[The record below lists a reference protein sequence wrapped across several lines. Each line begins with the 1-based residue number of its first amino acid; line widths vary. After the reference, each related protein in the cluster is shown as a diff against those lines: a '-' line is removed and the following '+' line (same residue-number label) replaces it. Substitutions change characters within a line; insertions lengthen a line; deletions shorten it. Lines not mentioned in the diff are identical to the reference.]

1 MIGRFL
7 DAGRLYP
14 RATAFVFVFL
24 TFGMGIAALHLR
36 VDTSAEGVLL
46 DDDPDRLVRDIARE
60 KFGTVDEIVVV
71 MIEMP
76 DVFEPRALA
85 GIRQLTEE
93 IGVLPGVAEVIS
105 LTNVELPGQGPG
117 FDASPIA
124 GTRAHPVPPE
134 LLRTR
139 VLDTPILLDNLVS
152 KDGTVTAINVLL
164 KEYGSDGAVLAGA
177 VAGVRA
183 AAEGWSGPGRATVIG
198 IPLAKV
204 AIAELLHRDLK
215 RLTPVTVVVVALL
228 LFLTFRSRRGVI
240 LPLAV
245 IGAGEVLT
253 LGISSLMGRTISVV
267 SVVLPSVVLA
277 IGCTYVVHILPSLAD
292 DARRSRTRAAV
303 FLSAFTSAVGFLA
316 LLSSRIHTIR
326 DHGIFAASGV
336 GCMLLAAVFL
346 LPALDRL
353 FPSRSGT
360 GAMDGAA
367 APLLTGARALR
378 NLAPWVARKRRT
390 IAVVS
395 LILMGVSLLGLLRV
409 RIETDYLA
417 YFHAGHPVPQ
427 DINRASELLSGVVPM
442 MVVIDSGHDGGIAEP
457 DMLRRIATFQDAVE
471 GIPGINKTLALPDVL
486 TTVQRSLNGESPSQ
500 VWIPESSFEVSQLL
514 GTIRLGGH
522 GPVLR
527 PYVDESQREANVYV
541 RANLVSSGKLSEAIA
556 LVKRQ
561 ADFIFGPKT
570 PVTVTGTMQLLNKTS
585 GAIARGIVSSVLVA
599 IAAISLLL
607 CVYLRSVKLGL
618 LAMLPNLV
626 PVAVLFGLMGTLGVS
641 LSTGTSIAAS
651 IALGLIVDETIHFI
665 TAYRARTEIGERGEA
680 ALRSVYETVGPP
692 IVWATVILTAG
703 FAVLLLSGFL
713 PLMYLGLF
721 MAVAILVSLF
731 CDLILLPA
739 LLLMFDG

>member
-1 MIGRFL
+1 
-7 DAGRLYP
+7 
-14 RATAFVFVFL
+14 
-24 TFGMGIAALHLR
+24 IAALHLR
-36 VDTSAEGVLL
+36 VDTSAEGILL
-46 DDDPDRLVRDIARE
+46 DDDPDRLVRDFARE
-60 KFGTVDEIVVV
+60 KFGTIDEIIVV
-71 MIEMP
+71 MIEAP
-76 DVFEPRALA
+76 DVFAPAILEAVRELSEV
-85 GIRQLTEE
+85 IRN
-93 IGVLPGVAEVIS
+93 LPDVAEVVS
-105 LTNVELPGQGPG
+105 LTSVELPGQGAG
-117 FDASPIA
+117 FEASPIA
-124 GTRAHPVPPE
+124 GTRARPVPPDV
-134 LLRTR
+134 LRAR
-139 VLDTPILLDNLVS
+139 VLDTPILIDNLVS
-152 KDGTVTAINVLL
+152 KDGSVTAINVLL
-164 KEYGSDGAVLAGA
+164 REYGSDGAALAGA
-177 VAGVRA
+177 VAGVQA
-183 AAEGWSGPGRATVIG
+183 AAEGWSGPGRATVVG

-228 LFLTFRSRRGVI
+228 LFLTFRSRRGVV
-240 LPLAV
+240 LPLAA

-277 IGCTYVVHILPSLAD
+277 IGCTYAVHILPSLGD

-303 FLSAFTSAVGFLA
+303 FLSAFTSAIGFLA

-353 FPSRSGT
+353 FPPRSGAA
-360 GAMDGAA
+360 AMDGAS
-367 APLLTGARALR
+367 PLTGAHALR
-378 NLAPWVARKRRT
+378 NLAPWVVRKRRT
-390 IAVVS
+390 IVVVS
-395 LILMGVSLLGLLRV
+395 LLLMGASLLGLLRV

-417 YFHAGHPVPQ
+417 YFHAGHPVPR
-427 DINRASELLSGVVPM
+427 DINRASERLSGVVPM
-442 MVVIDSGHDGGIAEP
+442 MVLIDSGRDGGIADP

-471 GIPGINKTLALPDVL
+471 GIPGINKTLALPDIL
-486 TTVQRSLNGESPSQ
+486 TTVRRSLNGESASEP
-500 VWIPESSFEVSQLL
+500 WIPDSAFEVLQLI
-514 GTIRLGGH
+514 GMIRLGGH
-522 GPVLR
+522 SPVLR
-527 PYVDESQREANVYV
+527 PYVDETQREANVYV
-541 RANLVSSGKLSEAIA
+541 RGNLVSSGKLSESIE
-556 LVKRQ
+556 LIHRQ
-561 ADFIFGPKT
+561 AGFIFGPET
-570 PVTVTGTMQLLNKTS
+570 SVTVTGTMQLLNKTS
-585 GAIARGIVSSVLVA
+585 GAIARGIVWSVLVA

-618 LAMLPNLV
+618 LAMVPNLV
-626 PVAVLFGLMGTLGVS
+626 PVAVLFGVMGTLGVS

-665 TAYRARTEIGERGEA
+665 TAYRARTDSGERGEA
-680 ALRSVYETVGPP
+680 ALRSVYESVGPP
-692 IVWATVILTAG
+692 IIWASVILTAG